1 MAESQKRRQP
11 KNQAKNQL
19 SLRVVMARRKAR
31 SLQSRIMKRR
41 ENATFKSNGS
51 QNFHGLALQQ
61 TNLEGKCTASTAEKM
76 KL

>member
-1 MAESQKRRQP
+1 
-11 KNQAKNQL
+11 
-19 SLRVVMARRKAR
+19 
-31 SLQSRIMKRR
+31 MKRG

-61 TNLEGKCTASTAEKM
+61 MNQEGKCTASTAEKM